1 MSEIPLKCPHCG
13 SENTR
18 PHGKTTSGQP
28 RRLCRE
34 RDCKKT
40 FSLSGLPSGGQ
51 LKGKAVMSDKV
62 RARLYRARNKAL
74 KEIQKTEENQD
85 D

>member
-1 MSEIPLKCPHCG
+1 
-13 SENTR
+13 
-18 PHGKTTSGQP
+18 
-28 RRLCRE
+28 
-34 RDCKKT
+34 
-40 FSLSGLPSGGQ
+40 
-51 LKGKAVMSDKV
+51 MSDKV